1 VNAAGLIRSVGL
13 LADGPQ
19 LWGRPVASRTPGVY
33 LVELPE
39 PMPDFPADMTAIR
52 AWIERVPSLLLDGQ
66 RPTPHEL
73 AARLAGFW
81 LPSESVVYVGMTPA
95 SLGGRIAAFYR
106 TPLGDRRP
114 HAGGH
119 WLKTLRVL
127 DQLRIWWA
135 ETDAPEEY
143 EDALLSAFADS
154 VPPEARQRLHDPNLI
169 LPFANRETSTGER
182 KAHGIGASLL
192 AGTDTGIAP
201 AGAPAKR
208 APARPGGAA
217 RKVPATPRSR
227 AAAGRPA
234 VAPTQLSR
242 DRLEQMRAEL
252 TELTEVR
259 RPEIVAR
266 VKTARELGDLREN
279 ADYEAARNEQSFN
292 EGRIQTLQ
300 NLLRTAV
307 ELPEETQEPGGEVRI
322 GSTVVVQS
330 GTGQSGAGES
340 GRGESA
346 GSSQTYRIVAPTEAS
361 PGDGRISYLSPIG
374 RAFLGRRAGDTVIVR
389 APAGDV
395 VYRILEVT

>member
-1 VNAAGLIRSVGL
+1 MNAAGLIRSVGL

-39 PMPDFPADMTAIR
+39 PMPDFPVDMTAIR

-73 AARLAGFW
+73 AARLSGFW
-81 LPSESVVYVGMTPA
+81 LPGESVVYVGKSTT
-95 SLGGRIAAFYR
+95 SLGGRITAFDR

-143 EDALLSAFADS
+143 EDALLTAFASS
-154 VPPEARQRLHDPNLI
+154 VPDEARQRLHDPSVV
-169 LPFANRETSTGER
+169 LPFANLETATQEQ
-182 KAHGIGASLL
+182 KAHGITGSLL
-192 AGTDTGIAP
+192 AGTDTGIARP
-201 AGAPAKR
+201 GVSAKR
-208 APARPGGAA
+208 APARAGSAT
-217 RKVPATPRSR
+217 RRVPATPRTR
-227 AAAGRPA
+227 AGPARPA
-234 VAPTQLSR
+234 APPTQLSR

-252 TELTEVR
+252 TELIEVR

-292 EGRIQTLQ
+292 EGRIQTLE
-300 NLLRTAV
+300 NVLRTAV
-307 ELPEETQEPGGEVRI
+307 ELPEETQGPGGEVRI

-330 GTGQSGAGES
+330 GAGDSGAGES
-340 GRGESA
+340 GE
-346 GSSQTYRIVAPTEAS
+346 SSQTYRIVAPTEAS

>member
-1 VNAAGLIRSVGL
+1 
-13 LADGPQ
+13 
-19 LWGRPVASRTPGVY
+19 
-33 LVELPE
+33 
-39 PMPDFPADMTAIR
+39 
-52 AWIERVPSLLLDGQ
+52 
-66 RPTPHEL
+66 
-73 AARLAGFW
+73 
-81 LPSESVVYVGMTPA
+81 
-95 SLGGRIAAFYR
+95 
-106 TPLGDRRP
+106 
-114 HAGGH
+114 
-119 WLKTLRVL
+119 
-127 DQLRIWWA
+127 
-135 ETDAPEEY
+135 
-143 EDALLSAFADS
+143 
-154 VPPEARQRLHDPNLI
+154 
-169 LPFANRETSTGER
+169 
-182 KAHGIGASLL
+182 
-192 AGTDTGIAP
+192 
-201 AGAPAKR
+201 
-208 APARPGGAA
+208 
-217 RKVPATPRSR
+217 
-227 AAAGRPA
+227 

-292 EGRIQTLQ
+292 EGRIQTLE

-307 ELPEETQEPGGEVRI
+307 ELPEETQEPGGVVRL

-330 GTGQSGAGES
+330 GAGESGAGQSGASES
-340 GRGESA
+340 GAGESA